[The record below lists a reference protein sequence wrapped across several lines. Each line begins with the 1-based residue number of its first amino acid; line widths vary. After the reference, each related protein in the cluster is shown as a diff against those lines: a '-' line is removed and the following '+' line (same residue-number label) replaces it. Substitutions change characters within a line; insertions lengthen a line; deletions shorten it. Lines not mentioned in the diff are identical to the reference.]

1 MWNFGISSFTK
12 LLNQPSPEELAKQ
25 ALENPNSMQLSDEV
39 VAQIHDKFSG
49 ITIDEAKRV
58 IFDVT
63 NELVNELKVSTKTTL
78 LLRLNLDPSQTF
90 IQPFRRVN

>member
-1 MWNFGISSFTK
+1 MK
-12 LLNQPSPEELAKQ
+12 
-25 ALENPNSMQLSDEV
+25 LSDEV

-63 NELVNELKVSTKTTL
+63 NELVNELKVSAKTTFF
-78 LLRLNLDPSQTF
+78 RLNLAFSKGELTF
-90 IQPFRRVN
+90 LKDKCPFRKGCEKDR